1 MFSSELKTGLMK
13 VGDMTFHCGT
23 SEEERQKYKKLLR
36 LSISIFLW
44 WWESYFILYINPSVG
59 FRKSV

>member
-23 SEEERQKYKKLLR
+23 SEEKRQKYKKLLR
-36 LSISIFLW
+36 LSISKCLSFISKCL
-44 WWESYFILYINPSVG
+44 SLMMRIILYTLY
-59 FRKSV
+59 